1 MALRPAVM
9 FAWRRLSSNVTPT
22 TVEFTDYGLAIDG
35 LFTWLGAAR

>member
-1 MALRPAVM
+1 M